1 MTKKYLINYLQKKI
15 DYQKNSKIIFKDEYL
30 LNYFSKKQLQPY
42 DCSYIEDLNEVY
54 NKNKEELFIIKKV
67 SKYRSFLRD
76 NLNKIHQTNLSKNEW
91 GLLLDYYLIVSI
103 ISIKRKIKTYRK
115 IKDKKVFINVI
126 SGDFF
131 FKDTKSIYDELS
143 FGTSVNKFL
152 DYIIFKKLKFKNL
165 IILNQKIKYKNHK
178 NKKKLISFSTLFLNI
193 IIKIFKPNII
203 IDGYFGV
210 FKSIQ
215 IMFLSKF
222 KILFLKEK
230 FLNTPNKFS
239 RKNNYLRK
247 KLIIPENDSFD
258 KIFNEYNKEI
268 FPSSFLENFKSF
280 FYSNKKFSEGFK
292 SIGTA
297 ILLHISDNFKFI
309 TLNVKKRGGKIVS
322 FQHGGLFGMR
332 KFSPEDYII
341 QKYADIKFNW
351 HDKNGIGA
359 PYFHKKLKT
368 SKKKNGLLFF
378 PSLTLPQEWTENL
391 KECNHLYL
399 NKYWKLYEL
408 INDDKKKLI
417 KFKFFNRPVKKTL
430 KKLWMKNTNNKIRF
444 EEENYKGNIFGKY
457 RITIIDNFSTALFE
471 LIYYSQPFIIVS
483 NSKQKEFTK
492 EFRKTLN
499 YLKSLNILFD
509 SEKKAADFIN
519 NNYNN
524 FDSWWDK
531 ILKNRKFKT
540 VKKRLFPI
548 EEFNNSK
555 FINNFTQQLRLGK
568 GNIKIS

>member
-1 MTKKYLINYLQKKI
+1 MKKKYLINYLQKKI
-15 DYQKNSKIIFKDEYL
+15 DYKKNSKIIFKNEYL
-30 LNYFSKKQLQPY
+30 LNYFSKKQRSQF
-42 DCSYIEDLNEVY
+42 DCSYLEDLNEVY
-54 NKNKEELFIIKKV
+54 NKDKDELFIVKKV
-67 SKYRSFLRD
+67 SKYRSFLKD
-76 NLNKIHQTNLSKNEW
+76 NLNKIHQVNFSENEW
-91 GLLLDYYLIVSI
+91 GLLLDYYLIISI
-103 ISIKRKIKTYRK
+103 ISIRRKIKTYKK
-115 IKDKKVFINVI
+115 IKNKKIFINVI
-126 SGDFF
+126 SGDFY
-131 FKDTKSIYDELS
+131 FKDTKSIYEELS

-152 DYIIFKKLKFKNL
+152 DYIIFKELKFKNL
-165 IILNQKIKYKNHK
+165 NVSNQKLKYRSYK
-178 NKKKLISFSTLFLNI
+178 NKKKSISLNTLLLNI

-210 FKSIQ
+210 LRSIQ

-239 RKNNYLRK
+239 RKNNHLRK

-351 HDKNGIGA
+351 DDKNGIGA
-359 PYFHKKLKT
+359 PYFYKKSKII
-368 SKKKNGLLFF
+368 KKKNGLLFF
-378 PSLTLPQEWTENL
+378 PSPTLFQEMTENL

-408 INDDKKKLI
+408 INDDKKKEI
-417 KFKFFNRPVKKTL
+417 KIKFFNLPVKKTL
-430 KKLWMKNTNNKIRF
+430 KKLWIENTNNKIRF
-444 EEENYKGNIFGKY
+444 EEKNYKGNIFSNF
-457 RITIIDNFSTALFE
+457 RITVIDNFSTALFE
-471 LIYYSQPFIIVS
+471 LIYYSEPFIIIS

-519 NNYNN
+519 NNYND
-524 FDSWWDK
+524 FESWWNK
-531 ILKNRKFKT
+531 ILKKRKFKII
-540 VKKRLFPI
+540 KKRLFPI

-555 FINNFTQQLRLGK
+555 FVNNFTQKLVEGDV
-568 GNIKIS
+568 KIS

>member
-1 MTKKYLINYLQKKI
+1 MIKKYLINYLQKKI
-15 DYQKNSKIIFKDEYL
+15 DYRKNSKIIFKNEYL
-30 LNYFSKKQLQPY
+30 LNYFSKKQRHQF
-42 DCSYIEDLNEVY
+42 DCSYLEDLNEVY
-54 NKNKEELFIIKKV
+54 NKDKDELFIIKKV
-67 SKYRSFLRD
+67 NKYRSFLKD
-76 NLNKIHQTNLSKNEW
+76 NLNKIHHINFSKNEW

-103 ISIKRKIKTYRK
+103 ISIRRKIQTYKK
-115 IKDKKVFINVI
+115 IKDKKIFINVI
-126 SGDFF
+126 SGDFY
-131 FKDTKSIYDELS
+131 FKDTKSIYEELS

-152 DYIIFKKLKFKNL
+152 DYIIFRELKFKNL
-165 IILNQKIKYKNHK
+165 NVLNQKLKYGSYKD
-178 NKKKLISFSTLFLNI
+178 KKSISFNTLLLNI

-210 FKSIQ
+210 LRSIQ

-222 KILFLKEK
+222 KILFLNEK

-239 RKNNYLRK
+239 RKNNHLRK
-247 KLIIPENDSFD
+247 KLIIPEKDSFD

-280 FYSNKKFSEGFK
+280 FYSNKKLSESFK

-309 TLNVKKRGGKIVS
+309 TLNVKKGGGKIVS

-359 PYFHKKLKT
+359 PYFQKKLKT

-378 PSLTLPQEWTENL
+378 PSQTLFQEMTENL

-408 INDDKKKLI
+408 INDDKKNEI
-417 KFKFFNRPVKKTL
+417 KFKFFNQPIKKTL
-430 KKLWMKNTNNKIRF
+430 KKLWMENTNNKMGF
-444 EEENYKGNIFGKY
+444 EEANYKGNIFSNY
-457 RITIIDNFSTALFE
+457 RITVIDNFSTALFE
-471 LIYYSQPFIIVS
+471 LIYYSEPFIIVS

-519 NNYNN
+519 NNYND
-524 FDSWWDK
+524 FESWWNK
-531 ILKNRKFKT
+531 VLKNRKFKII
-540 VKKRLFPI
+540 KKRLFPI
-548 EEFNNSK
+548 EEFNNSIGIVVM
-555 FINNFTQQLRLGK
+555 FFGT
-568 GNIKIS
+568 